1 MESLDE
7 HRHNLPVQ
15 LTSFIGWEE
24 EIAEVAGL
32 LSTARLITLAGAA
45 GIGDKAQEIGATVIE
60 NYADGVWFVGLSDP
74 KMLQS
79 HAAEIFDVGEAALH
93 GFLRGNRS

>member
-1 MESLDE
+1 LESLDE

-32 LSTARLITLAGAA
+32 LSTARLITLAGA
-45 GIGDKAQEIGATVIE
+45 GGTGGRQGPRDWG
-60 NYADGVWFVGLSDP
+60 YG
-74 KMLQS
+74 
-79 HAAEIFDVGEAALH
+79 H
-93 GFLRGNRS
+93 

>member
-1 MESLDE
+1 LESLDE

-32 LSTARLITLAGAA
+32 LSTARLITLAGA
-45 GIGDKAQEIGATVIE
+45 GGTGGPRDWG
-60 NYADGVWFVGLSDP
+60 YG
-74 KMLQS
+74 
-79 HAAEIFDVGEAALH
+79 H
-93 GFLRGNRS
+93 

>member
-7 HRHNLPVQ
+7 LRHNLPVQ

-24 EIAEVAGL
+24 KIAEVAGL
-32 LSTARLITLAGAA
+32 LSTARLITLAGA
-45 GIGDKAQEIGATVIE
+45 GGTGDKAQEIGATVIE

-93 GFLRGNRS
+93 GFL